1 MTNDEFLTVQ
11 EAADFLKTTKA
22 YVYKLKYTR
31 QLPSYKPL
39 GGKVFFKKSELE
51 SLFENSRIPT
61 QTELTDKAVE
71 LLNNRSRV

>member
-1 MTNDEFLTVQ
+1 MYTNSN
-11 EAADFLKTTKA
+11 
-22 YVYKLKYTR
+22 TR
-31 QLPSYKPL
+31 GNYPVTSRWVAKF
-39 GGKVFFKKSELE
+39 FFKKSELE